1 MPSSVTRKSSFPH
14 EDSPPPYGAT
24 ETTPMLGT
32 SPQPASAGG
41 HHSRS
46 NGSGGNDSGDSSISQ
61 SSLYAVRREPP
72 RTWTAVRLPS
82 SRPPLPSTP
91 PCASAHSSMHGMPT
105 PPHSDAAPSSGAS
118 VYTPSP
124 LQHPF
129 HPPHHHH
136 DHHTPPHTQP
146 KVFSYHLPRRLRQ
159 HTPAPQFQCPGY
171 RTYYAASPAGI
182 EASVIRYAHERD
194 LAMHQ
199 YEAATNRALGRFLTA
214 ITLAALIYVGLGV
227 LLLVLLF
234 WALSLEIPDEWPLPL
249 P

>member
-1 MPSSVTRKSSFPH
+1 
-14 EDSPPPYGAT
+14 
-24 ETTPMLGT
+24 MLGT
-32 SPQPASAGG
+32 SPHAASASA
-41 HHSRS
+41 HHARS
-46 NGSGGNDSGDSSISQ
+46 GNDSGDSSISQ

-72 RTWTAVRLPS
+72 RTWTGVRLPS

-91 PCASAHSSMHGMPT
+91 PCTIAHSMHGMPT
-105 PPHSDAAPSSGAS
+105 PPLSDAVPSAS
-118 VYTPSP
+118 ASTYTPSP
-124 LQHPF
+124 LHHPF

-136 DHHTPPHTQP
+136 TPPHQQAP
-146 KVFSYHLPRRLRQ
+146 KQFSYHLPRRFRQ
-159 HTPAPQFQCPGY
+159 VTPAPQFQCPGY